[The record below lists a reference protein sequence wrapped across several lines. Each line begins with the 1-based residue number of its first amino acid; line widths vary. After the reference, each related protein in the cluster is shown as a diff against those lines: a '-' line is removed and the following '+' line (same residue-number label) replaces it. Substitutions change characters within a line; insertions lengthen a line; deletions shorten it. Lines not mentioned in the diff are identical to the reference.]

1 MQSRVCASTRLLA
14 VSRRFSQVYTSE
26 QAGKRPALNC
36 EGEINS
42 KETFPFQWSAPGRKP
57 DRLMLERLV
66 GRPLQGAGL
75 GQALSGEETSPGSPG
90 EGPGL
95 GLAAEDPGE
104 VC

>member
-1 MQSRVCASTRLLA
+1 
-14 VSRRFSQVYTSE
+14 
-26 QAGKRPALNC
+26 
-36 EGEINS
+36 
-42 KETFPFQWSAPGRKP
+42 
-57 DRLMLERLV
+57 MLERLV